1 MHDIHIEAFLQQIP
15 FTIYS
20 LTHIV
25 LLYRSNKPLEGK
37 MEHKNDGFLSSFQ
50 LGKNTNWDSLFCAR
64 IIMDFF
70 ITNEGDYLFRVLINL
85 NLQHGI

>member
-25 LLYRSNKPLEGK
+25 LLYRSNKPLEEK
-37 MEHKNDGFLSSFQ
+37 MEHKNDFRLFNW
-50 LGKNTNWDSLFCAR
+50 GKTR
-64 IIMDFF
+64 IEIHFF
-70 ITNEGDYLFRVLINL
+70 V
-85 NLQHGI
+85 HA